1 MYYIY
6 IIFSKK
12 LNKKYI
18 GFTNNVNRRL
28 EQHKSG
34 KSKFTSKAK
43 DWNLIYYEAFLTKK
57 DAYSEEKF
65 LKSGKGRERLKF
77 LLFDTMETIGK

>member
-1 MYYIY
+1 
-6 IIFSKK
+6 
-12 LNKKYI
+12 
-18 GFTNNVNRRL
+18 
-28 EQHKSG
+28 QHKSG